1 MEIVWKLPFDSSY
14 LSNYNST
21 SQHSV
26 GPGDYEAIN
35 MTLTFDSNTQ
45 RHDISITLVDDTIDE
60 LDETLTSLL
69 VLDSPD
75 SSVTLSP
82 SETMVMIVDNDGKL
96 NK

>member
-1 MEIVWKLPFDSSY
+1 MPFDC
-14 LSNYNST
+14 SNSCTYNST
-21 SQHSV
+21 SQHYA

-35 MTLTFDSNTQ
+35 MTLTFDTSTQ
-45 RHDISITLVDDTIDE
+45 RHNISITLVDDTIDE